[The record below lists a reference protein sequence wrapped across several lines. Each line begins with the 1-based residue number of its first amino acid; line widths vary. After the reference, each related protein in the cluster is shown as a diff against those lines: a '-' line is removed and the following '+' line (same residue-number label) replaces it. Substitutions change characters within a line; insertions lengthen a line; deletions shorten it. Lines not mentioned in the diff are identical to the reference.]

1 MSQIYQKN
9 TFGEWGKIAIATN
22 YQKVLK
28 HETKVIKDLDVK
40 DLYQMWLGMRQLC
53 IAISCFSAGLTL
65 PTTLTE
71 KRISKIASILGDLR
85 HLDTLQAILKTKYC
99 PLLSQKEQ
107 AQLERVNKKSFKKQ
121 RQLALKKVKKILNH
135 SYYLDLKQD
144 LQQWL
149 EKPQYTSIAFV
160 AIEEI
165 LPDLLLMQ
173 VSQLL
178 LHPGWLVGATIKHGE
193 VSIAS
198 DLDRAS
204 VEKIL
209 LEQNELLDDLRKA
222 IERSH
227 DNLALFV
234 KLYSN
239 IYQNYLKQLKDARG
253 ILGEIQDSYVL
264 NDFLSGHLKVKINRV
279 MPLMAEILREDR
291 YQNWQR
297 WSDLQN
303 FFCNPQKRQE
313 LRSILQYP
321 RLNLINN

>member
-28 HETKVIKDLDVK
+28 HETKVIKDLDVEA
-40 DLYQMWLGMRQLC
+40 LYQMWLGMRQLC
-53 IAISCFSAGLTL
+53 SAISCFSAGLIL

-71 KRISKIASILGDLR
+71 KRISKIASILGKLR
-85 HLDTLQAILKTKYC
+85 HLDTLQAILKTKYHS
-99 PLLSQKEQ
+99 LLSQKEQ
-107 AQLERVNKKSFKKQ
+107 AQLERVNKSFKKQ

-160 AIEEI
+160 AIEAI

-209 LEQNELLDDLRKA
+209 LKQNELLM
-222 IERSH
+222 I
-227 DNLALFV
+227 
-234 KLYSN
+234 
-239 IYQNYLKQLKDARG
+239 I
-253 ILGEIQDSYVL
+253 
-264 NDFLSGHLKVKINRV
+264 
-279 MPLMAEILREDR
+279 
-291 YQNWQR
+291 
-297 WSDLQN
+297 
-303 FFCNPQKRQE
+303 
-313 LRSILQYP
+313 
-321 RLNLINN
+321 